1 VLWRELRQRG
11 YAGGYT
17 VLTDWLR
24 PQGKAAR
31 VAAVR
36 RFETTP
42 AEQAQMA

>member
-24 PQGKAAR
+24 PQGEAAR